1 MEGLSRI
8 IEQVS
13 KEKGIAAE
21 SLQETLEQAMVAAA
35 RKVFG
40 LTKDIEAQYNS
51 ETDEVELFEFKTVV
65 EEVDDPDC
73 EILVAEARELDPGVM
88 VGDELGMKM
97 EMESFGRVAAQT
109 AKQVI
114 IQRVRDSERE
124 KVHDAYKDRVGELIT
139 GIVRRFEKGAIIVD
153 LGKTEA
159 VIPSREQVHSESYR
173 QGDRIQA
180 YILEVARN
188 ARGPQIVLSRTHPGL
203 LVKLFEME
211 VPEIYEG
218 IVTIEAAVREPGA
231 RAKIAVSSRD
241 SDVDPVGA
249 CVGMKGS
256 RVQAVVGELRGEK
269 IDIIPYS
276 MDPARFVCSAIS
288 PAIVTKVILDED
300 TRTMELIVPDDMLSL
315 AIGRRGQNVRL
326 AAQLTG
332 WKIDMHS
339 ETKIKEMNEH
349 ARSEL
354 ALVGGLT
361 EDHRELLIRY
371 GFRTIVDVAD
381 AELDDLMDTLNIT
394 EEQVQIVVDS
404 ADDIL
409 TERLKIEIERKEE
422 NVRRVAAG
430 LPTLEEEER
439 KARIAE
445 ERRVENERRAAEGL
459 PSLEEE
465 EAAMAIAEAEMA
477 AMAAKAEQEAAE
489 AALLGESADAALAT
503 AEEGSDEVPT
513 EVVVA
518 AVEEPTTSEEA
529 PSEEASTEEAPT
541 EEASAEEA
549 APELEASTEEA
560 STDAPSTEEAAP
572 ALEAESVLNE
582 VSPEADE
589 ATEESAPEETP
600 EGELQEG

>member
-40 LTKDIEAQYNS
+40 LTKDIEAQYNA
-51 ETDEVELFEFKTVV
+51 ETDEVDLFEFKTVV

-88 VGDELGMKM
+88 IGDELGMKM

-124 KVHDAYKDRVGELIT
+124 KIHDAYKGRVGELIT

-180 YILEVARN
+180 YMLEVARN

-354 ALVGGLT
+354 ALIEGLS

-371 GFRTIVDVAD
+371 GFRTIIDVAD
-381 AELDDLMDTLNIT
+381 AELDDLMDTLNLT
-394 EEQVQIVVDS
+394 EEKVQSIVDF

-422 NVRRVAAG
+422 NVRRLAAG

-439 KARIAE
+439 VAREAE
-445 ERRVENERRAAEGL
+445 ERRVENERRATEGL

-465 EAAMAIAEAEMA
+465 EAAIAAAAVEMAEAA
-477 AMAAKAEQEAAE
+477 AAAE
-489 AALLGESADAALAT
+489 AA
-503 AEEGSDEVPT
+503 
-513 EVVVA
+513 
-518 AVEEPTTSEEA
+518 AVEEAAAAEAAAAEVAVDEAPAVEEA
-529 PSEEASTEEAPT
+529 PAEEASDAGEPADIQEEESPGD
-541 EEASAEEA
+541 
-549 APELEASTEEA
+549 
-560 STDAPSTEEAAP
+560 STDD
-572 ALEAESVLNE
+572 LNE
-582 VSPEADE
+582 VAPEADE
-589 ATEESAPEETP
+589 VTEAATPEEAA
-600 EGELQEG
+600 EGEAQED